1 MKGVFV
7 LMDGATIMQLIGS
20 YGFPIAACVVMA
32 WFVYDTTQKH
42 RQEVENLNN
51 QHKEEMTEVTKA
63 LNNNTLALQRL
74 CDKLDE
80 SR

>member
-7 LMDGATIMQLIGS
+7 LMDGATIMQLNGS
-20 YGFPIAACVVMA
+20 YGFPIVACVVMA